1 MNVPMRPRRKII
13 FQMSISLDGFF
24 AGPNEELDWQLIDEE
39 LHQHFNDEAR
49 TMGAFLDGRVTHE
62 LMVDYWPTADTDP
75 DSPPQIVEFAG
86 IWRDM
91 PKVVFSTTLVSAGW
105 NTTISREVDPDEI
118 ERLRDESGGDLGVGG
133 AVLARSFM
141 RHDLIDE
148 LRIYVH
154 PIAIGRGRPLF
165 PLSDREIPLT
175 LLETRRFSSGVV
187 LLRYATDSM
196 AA

>member
-1 MNVPMRPRRKII
+1 LNVPMRPRRKII

-91 PKVVFSTTLVSAGW
+91 PKVVFSTTLASAGW